1 MTSAAPFP
9 KDIRVIQIDAP
20 AVTPRE
26 YARRTGLSESAVRA
40 QISRGELPILK
51 PTGKK
56 YGTVLVN
63 MMKLAEQAL
72 AVEF

>member
-1 MTSAAPFP
+1 MGSAASFP
-9 KDIRVIQIDAP
+9 TNLRVIQIDCP

-40 QISRGELPILK
+40 QISRGELPTIK

-63 MMKLAEQAL
+63 LMKLAEQAL
-72 AVEF
+72 SVEY

>member
-1 MTSAAPFP
+1 MNSTALFP

-26 YARRTGLSESAVRA
+26 YARRTGISESAVRA
-40 QISRGELPILK
+40 MIHRGDLPTIK

-72 AVEF
+72 AKEL